1 MEHQLCILLYSNYSS
16 ICKQLLTALQTCPV
30 DIYNLSGLNVL
41 CVDNEKIR
49 KQIMNSKK
57 ITIDTVPTLL
67 LIYQDNN
74 IKKYEGQMVFDW
86 IDLTVNKYLPQEQ
99 VPQIVQQ
106 QVPQIVQE
114 QVPQEQN
121 QEEYEEEQEQKPVKK
136 IIKKPVN
143 KQKHIQKKT
152 ITSIEDLD
160 SSEDDL
166 DLFDNE
172 TSRPPV
178 GVRNGPGGY
187 DMSAEFG
194 KEEDRTMSKT
204 KESSETKSSLMSA
217 ALAMQKERE

>member
-106 QVPQIVQE
+106 QVPQIVQQQVPQIVQE

-121 QEEYEEEQEQKPVKK
+121 QEECSVKTED
-136 IIKKPVN
+136 
-143 KQKHIQKKT
+143 KQ
-152 ITSIEDLD
+152 L
-160 SSEDDL
+160 
-166 DLFDNE
+166 
-172 TSRPPV
+172 
-178 GVRNGPGGY
+178 
-187 DMSAEFG
+187 
-194 KEEDRTMSKT
+194 
-204 KESSETKSSLMSA
+204 
-217 ALAMQKERE
+217 